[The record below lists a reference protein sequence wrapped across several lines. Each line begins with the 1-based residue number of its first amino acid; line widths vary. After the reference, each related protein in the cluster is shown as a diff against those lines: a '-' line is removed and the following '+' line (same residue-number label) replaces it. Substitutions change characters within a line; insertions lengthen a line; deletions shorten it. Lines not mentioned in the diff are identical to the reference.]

1 MIDKLEIVQ
10 RALRE
15 LGEANAQALSVFI
28 DERFNVKIEPKYIP
42 LFKASIR
49 DKDRMQALR
58 DQRQRATASP
68 VG

>member
-1 MIDKLEIVQ
+1 MIDKLEIV
-10 RALRE
+10 RMALRE
-15 LGEANAQALSVFI
+15 LGEANAQELSAFI
-28 DERFNVKIEPKYIP
+28 DERFHVKIEPKYIP

-58 DQRQRATASP
+58 DQKQRATVSP

>member
-1 MIDKLEIVQ
+1 L
-10 RALRE
+10 A
-15 LGEANAQALSVFI
+15 FI

-49 DKDRMQALR
+49 DKDRMEALR
-58 DQRQRATASP
+58 DQRQRATVSP

>member
-1 MIDKLEIVQ
+1 MIDKLEIV
-10 RALRE
+10 RMALRE
-15 LGEANAQALSVFI
+15 LGETSAQELSAFI

-58 DQRQRATASP
+58 DRRQRATVSP

>member
-1 MIDKLEIVQ
+1 MIDKLEIV
-10 RALRE
+10 RMALRE
-15 LGEANAQALSVFI
+15 LGEANAQALSAFI

-58 DQRQRATASP
+58 DQRQRATVSP
-68 VG
+68 VA

>member
-1 MIDKLEIVQ
+1 MIDKLEIV
-10 RALRE
+10 RMALRE
-15 LGEANAQALSVFI
+15 LGEANAQDLSAFI

-49 DKDRMQALR
+49 DKDRMHALR
-58 DQRQRATASP
+58 EQRQRATVSP